1 MSTPLAHNTEPH
13 LTAARSQAALG
24 DELRCTADGMLAQGA
39 IAAAAGTPRDG
50 WRRTPC
56 APWTRTQ

>member
-1 MSTPLAHNTEPH
+1 
-13 LTAARSQAALG
+13 
-24 DELRCTADGMLAQGA
+24 MLAQGA